1 MKKINAYSFLL
12 FYCIVILYS
21 CSIPAKTTSPVLQEM
36 PENYGS
42 PGKDSL
48 NMASISRELFFHD
61 ETLLGLIDT
70 ALKNN
75 PDLQIVLQRVAASR
89 AYLTMGRGLT
99 RPSLDAVVSAGV
111 DKFGDYTMNGLGN
124 YDMNLSPNINKDQRI
139 PLNMPDMFL
148 GFRSSWEADI
158 WGKLSDKKKAAYAR
172 YLSSEKGRLWTT
184 TQLVA
189 HVASLYYEL
198 LALDKEEEIILNNIE
213 LQENALQVVI
223 AQKAG
228 GRATELAVQQFNAQ
242 LLGTKSFLH
251 VIRQSIVETENA
263 LSALTG
269 KFNQQI
275 KRHNKIVELELP
287 TIVNTGVP
295 TQLLIN
301 RPDIQEAELL
311 LTAAGAELEASRKA
325 FLPSLNITAYTALN
339 SFNPQFLVSPKSL
352 AYGILG
358 GLVTPVLSKN
368 MLKGNY
374 ELATAAQ
381 SEAFYQYQKNILNAY
396 QEVQTQLKGIEH
408 YKQIYVLKS
417 EETKSL
423 QAAVST
429 SKELYRT
436 GYASYLEVITAQR
449 GVLDAE
455 LESIKSKRTV
465 FIRLIDLYRALGGGW
480 N

>member
-1 MKKINAYSFLL
+1 
-12 FYCIVILYS
+12 
-21 CSIPAKTTSPVLQEM
+21 
-36 PENYGS
+36 
-42 PGKDSL
+42 
-48 NMASISRELFFHD
+48 
-61 ETLLGLIDT
+61 
-70 ALKNN
+70 
-75 PDLQIVLQRVAASR
+75 
-89 AYLTMGRGLT
+89 
-99 RPSLDAVVSAGV
+99 
-111 DKFGDYTMNGLGN
+111 MNGLGN

-139 PLNMPDMFL
+139 PLNMPDMYL

-158 WGKLSDKKKAAYAR
+158 WGKLSDKKRAAYAR
-172 YLSSEKGRLWTT
+172 YLSSEKGRQWVT

-263 LSALTG
+263 LNALSG

-275 KRHNKIVELELP
+275 KRHKKIVELELP
-287 TIVNTGVP
+287 SIINTGVP

-301 RPDIQEAELL
+301 RPDIQESELL
-311 LTAAGAELEASRKA
+311 LNAAGAELEASRKA
-325 FLPSLNITAYTALN
+325 FLPSLNITAHTALN
-339 SFNPQFLVSPKSL
+339 TFNPQFLVSPKSL
-352 AYGILG
+352 TYGLLG
-358 GLVTPVLSKN
+358 GLITPVLSKN

-374 ELATAAQ
+374 ELANAAQ

-408 YKQIYVLKS
+408 YKQIYLLKT

-465 FIRLIDLYRALGGGW
+465 FVRLIDLYKALGGGW